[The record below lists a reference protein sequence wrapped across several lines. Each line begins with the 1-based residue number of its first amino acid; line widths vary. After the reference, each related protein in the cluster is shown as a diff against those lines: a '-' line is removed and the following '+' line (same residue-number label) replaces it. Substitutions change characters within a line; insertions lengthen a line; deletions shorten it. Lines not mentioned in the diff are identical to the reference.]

1 MTRVTT
7 HILDAKQAR
16 SCIVTA
22 VEGGINYWAF
32 DIEYDK
38 AVPMTLG
45 QNNYEA
51 WMANINGITFKDG
64 EGAMEGKTFKVSAED
79 VRKAA
84 DRIIHEHLIRG
95 DLAAGIIND
104 DIDADAADCIIQVA
118 AFGKLVYG

>member
-16 SCIVTA
+16 YCIVTA
-22 VEGGINYWAF
+22 AEGGINYWASDVKYIKANNAPRVED
-32 DIEYDK
+32 DIEGFI
-38 AVPMTLG
+38 AC
-45 QNNYEA
+45 
-51 WMANINGITFKDG
+51 INGLEFKDAEAG
-64 EGAMEGKTFKVSAED
+64 EGKIYKVSAED

-95 DLAAGIIND
+95 DLAAGIVND

-118 AFGKLVYG
+118 AFGKLIYG